1 MAELQVLKFQ
11 SVEQVATASDSQLQ
25 RIGMGAMGLRERA
38 RAYLTG
44 KNQSENTTELS
55 ETKKKLQELEAQMA
69 MILEN
74 QRKPGRPRKEV

>member
-1 MAELQVLKFQ
+1 
-11 SVEQVATASDSQLQ
+11 
-25 RIGMGAMGLRERA
+25 
-38 RAYLTG
+38 
-44 KNQSENTTELS
+44 LS

>member
-1 MAELQVLKFQ
+1 
-11 SVEQVATASDSQLQ
+11 
-25 RIGMGAMGLRERA
+25 MGAMGLRERA
-38 RAYLTG
+38 RAYITSR
-44 KNQSENTTELS
+44 NQSENTTELS